1 MVKFFRK
8 IRQQLLT
15 ENKFSKYLLYAIG
28 EIILVVIGILIAL
41 QINNWN
47 IDRISDKQMTS
58 YILGLKEDLKTDT
71 LNFSKAIKRYKY
83 SIDIRNSLLP
93 LSNYD
98 NIPTD
103 SILRL
108 IIPDYTMDRPI
119 KNAFTKITNSGITQ
133 ISKNDSLSQ
142 KIYDYYTTDFEYLD
156 RLLDWEKEKSTFD
169 GEYWI
174 YGQNLFEIKWTDGYA
189 QLQNED
195 SSRENLIRLMR
206 EPKGRNHLNL
216 DYFRKKRVF
225 ANYSRM
231 KKTAVELIAEI
242 EEELK
247 SDL

>member
-1 MVKFFRK
+1 MIKFFRR
-8 IRQQLLT
+8 IRQKLLA
-15 ENKFSKYLLYAIG
+15 ENKLSKYLIYAIG
-28 EIILVVIGILIAL
+28 EIVLVVIGILIAL

-47 IDRISDKQMTS
+47 IDRISDNQMIAYMRS
-58 YILGLKEDLKTDT
+58 LKKDLKTDT
-71 LNFSKAIKRYKY
+71 LNFSKAIDRYKN
-83 SIDIRNSLLP
+83 SIDRRDNLIS

-108 IIPDYTMDRPI
+108 IIPDYAMDRPI
-119 KNAFTKITNSGITQ
+119 KNTFTKITNSGITL

-174 YGQNLFEIKWTDGYA
+174 FGQNLFEIKWTDGYA

-195 SSRENLIRLMR
+195 ASRENLIRLMS
-206 EPKGRNHLNL
+206 EPKGRNHLNM

-225 ANYSRM
+225 TNYSRM
-231 KKTAVELIAEI
+231 KKTAVELIAKI

-247 SDL
+247 FNL